1 MEGKETVLQDLVVSS
16 CHLTELQCCEV
27 KGHRSN
33 IETYRLRT
41 ANISS
46 RLTDEL
52 CNEIVCMSIQLST
65 E

>member
-1 MEGKETVLQDLVVSS
+1 VEGKDTVLQDLVVSS
-16 CHLTELQCCEV
+16 CHFTGLQCSEV

-33 IETYRLRT
+33 IETYPLRT

-46 RLTDEL
+46 GLTDEL
-52 CNEIVCMSIQLST
+52 CNEIVCTSIQLLT